1 MARPVVDLPHPDS
14 PTRPSV
20 SPGLTWNEMPSTAWT
35 APTLRWKMIPRVS
48 GKCITRLLTVRS
60 DSPAPLLFAPF
71 AATCGSALCVAAGEA
86 LSGLDAAMDRLPLD
100 RVGVEI
106 RRCAGKKRIVR
117 IEHAVS
123 TRYDRLQAI
132 VFITGWRRV
141 AVA

>member
-35 APTLRWKMIPRVS
+35 APTCFWKMIPRVS

-71 AATCGSALCVAAGEA
+71 SVTWDSTRGVATGEA
-86 LSGLDAAMDRLPLD
+86 LTDLDAAMNRPSQT
-100 RVGVEI
+100 EF
-106 RRCAGKKRIVR
+106 
-117 IEHAVS
+117 VS
-123 TRYDRLQAI
+123 RFGAALGSCGLLGSA
-132 VFITGWRRV
+132 
-141 AVA
+141 

>member
-1 MARPVVDLPHPDS
+1 
-14 PTRPSV
+14 
-20 SPGLTWNEMPSTAWT
+20 
-35 APTLRWKMIPRVS
+35 MIPRVS

-71 AATCGSALCVAAGEA
+71 AATWGSALWVAVGEA
-86 LSGLDAAMDRLPLD
+86 LCGLDAAMVRLPLD

-106 RRCAGKKRIVR
+106 RRCARKEWVVG

-123 TRYDRLQAI
+123 SWYDRLQT
-132 VFITGWRRV
+132 VVLITGWRRV